1 MNDQELL
8 HYARQILLADVDIE
22 GQNRLRESHVLVL
35 GLGGLGSP
43 LALYLGAA
51 GIGRLT
57 LVDGDTVDPT
67 NLHRQVI
74 HAQSSLEMLKVESAR
89 SRILG
94 LNPFIEVETHAAHLT
109 DSSGAQL
116 SKGVD
121 VIADCT
127 DRFATRFLAN
137 RLALQTR
144 RPLVSAAALGTEGQL
159 TTVDPRDASNPC
171 YACLVPDV
179 PDHEPTCA
187 ETGVLGP
194 VVGVMGTLAAVEVIG
209 VLLDWPDRLV
219 GRLQRFQAK
228 QMEWRS
234 FRYTKDRHCPVCQSG
249 AEFTQQN

>member
-8 HYARQILLADVDIE
+8 HYARQILLSDVDLD
-22 GQNRLRESHVLVL
+22 GQNRLRASHVVVL

-57 LVDGDTVDPT
+57 LVDGDSVDPT

-74 HAQSSLEMLKVESAR
+74 HAQETIGVHKVDSAKA
-89 SRILG
+89 RILG
-94 LNPFIEVETHAAHLT
+94 LNPFINVETVSEHADASNLET
-109 DSSGAQL
+109 LLASADL
-116 SKGVD
+116 L
-121 VIADCT
+121 ADCT

-137 RLALQTR
+137 DLAR
-144 RPLVSAAALGTEGQL
+144 RAQIPLVSAAALGTEGQL
-159 TTVDPRDASNPC
+159 TTIDPRASHNPC

-194 VVGVMGTLAAVEVIG
+194 VVGVLGTLAAVEVIG
-209 VLLDWPDRLV
+209 VLLEWPDRLV
-219 GRLQRFQAK
+219 GRLLRFQAK
-228 QMEWRS
+228 QMDWRS
-234 FRYTKDRHCPVCQSG
+234 FRYGKDAHCPVCGSG
-249 AEFTQQN
+249 VELGS

>member
-8 HYARQILLADVDIE
+8 HYARQILLSDVDLD
-22 GQNRLRESHVLVL
+22 GQNRLRASHVVVL

-57 LVDGDTVDPT
+57 LVDGDSVDPT

-74 HAQSSLEMLKVESAR
+74 HAQDSIGARKVDSAKA
-89 SRILG
+89 RILG
-94 LNPFIEVETHAAHLT
+94 LNPYIDVETVSVHADASNLQVPLA
-109 DSSGAQL
+109 SA
-116 SKGVD
+116 D
-121 VIADCT
+121 VLADCT

-137 RLALQTR
+137 NLARQAR
-144 RPLVSAAALGTEGQL
+144 IPLVSSAALGTEGQL
-159 TTVDPRDASNPC
+159 TTIDPREPDNPC

-194 VVGVMGTLAAVEVIG
+194 VVGVLGTLAAVEVIG
-209 VLLDWPDRLV
+209 VLLGWPDRLV
-219 GRLQRFQAK
+219 GRLLRFQAK
-228 QMEWRS
+228 QMDWRS
-234 FRYTKDRHCPVCQSG
+234 FRYGKDARCPVCGSG
-249 AEFTQQN
+249 AEL